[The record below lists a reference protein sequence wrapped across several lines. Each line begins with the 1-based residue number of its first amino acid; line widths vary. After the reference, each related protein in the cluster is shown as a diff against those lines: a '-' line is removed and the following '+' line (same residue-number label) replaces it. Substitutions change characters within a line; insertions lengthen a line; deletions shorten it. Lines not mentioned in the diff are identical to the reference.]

1 MRWDSWKLA
10 KRLGAARSKTFS
22 HARRLRRDRRGVT
35 SIEFAIVSVPVI
47 GLVFAIA
54 ETGLSLFSQH
64 ALDNAV
70 MDASRQIMTGQAQ
83 NAGFDAAKFKADLCA
98 RITGLIDCANGV
110 YIDVRSY
117 SSPAPPPL
125 KPVKN
130 GMFDPSDFGYA
141 PGGPNCIIVVRAA
154 VKYRGYTPLLGTP
167 APELSDGN
175 RVLMSTASFRN
186 EPFVNSSGVPACG

>member
-1 MRWDSWKLA
+1 MRWVCSILA
-10 KRLGAARSKTFS
+10 ERLGSARRRARFQ
-22 HARRLRRDRRGVT
+22 ARRLRADKRGVT

-70 MDASRQIMTGQAQ
+70 MDASRQIMTGEAQ
-83 NAGFDAAKFKADLCA
+83 NGGFNANQFKTNLCS

-130 GMFDPSDFGYA
+130 GAFDPSDFGYS

-175 RVLMSTASFRN
+175 RVLMSTTSFRN
-186 EPFVNSSGVPACG
+186 EPYVNSSGIPACG